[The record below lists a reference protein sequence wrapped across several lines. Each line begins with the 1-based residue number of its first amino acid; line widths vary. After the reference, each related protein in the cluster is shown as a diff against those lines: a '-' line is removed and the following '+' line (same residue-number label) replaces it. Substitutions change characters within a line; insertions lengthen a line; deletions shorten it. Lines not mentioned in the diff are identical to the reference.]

1 MSSTRRNILF
11 LVLVA
16 LLVGAAVYFIVPPAQ
31 RTKLGL
37 DLQGGLAVI
46 LEAQDSARAPRTEE
60 GMNKAIGIINDR
72 VNRLG
77 VAEAE
82 IQRQG
87 DWKVSVQLPGIENPD
102 QALAV
107 IGRTA
112 VLEMYDVTK
121 QFGKSFASE
130 ADALKAA
137 GVTSSDQLPSD
148 KRIVLWPGS
157 ENGRADAWYL
167 ITTPPPI
174 TGTDLSQAQVGFDQ
188 NNRPKVDFQLKGDG
202 ATKFAELTDE
212 LAKRGQITGQDQLL
226 AIVLDGTVESAPRVL
241 ERIDGGRVEI
251 TGNFTLQEAKDLAL
265 VLQTGALPIELQVVD
280 QRSVGATLGK
290 ESLRQ
295 ALVAGG
301 IGLIL
306 VLLFMIVYYR
316 ILGLIADIA
325 LLMYGALLWGALN
338 AIGATLTLPGIAGI
352 ILTLGMAV
360 DANVIIF
367 ARVKEEVAA
376 GKTVRTAID
385 TGFRKAL
392 RAIID
397 ANVTTVIT
405 AVVLFFTATGGV
417 RGFALTLG
425 LGVVLSMFTAVAV
438 TRSILVVLGGTGLF
452 RNVSLL
458 GVRQRVAEKSA

>member
-87 DWKVSVQLPGIENPD
+87 DWKVSVQLPGVENPD

-121 QFGKSFASE
+121 QFGNSFASE

-167 ITTPPPI
+167 ITTAPPI

-458 GVRQRVAEKSA
+458 GLRQRVAEKSA